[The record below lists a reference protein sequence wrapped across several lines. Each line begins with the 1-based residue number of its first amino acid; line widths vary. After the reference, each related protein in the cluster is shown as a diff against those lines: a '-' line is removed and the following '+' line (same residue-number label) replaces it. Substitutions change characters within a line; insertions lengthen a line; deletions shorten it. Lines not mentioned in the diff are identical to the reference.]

1 MATTTIKSQFHV
13 VLCCYVVYVCLSCCI
28 VCVPL
33 CCVDYHAVSPGQC
46 DTMCLMLSLYVLLIV
61 EYAWLKCAA

>member
-1 MATTTIKSQFHV
+1 M
-13 VLCCYVVYVCLSCCI
+13 LCCVVMWFMYVCLVALFVFRYVVLI
-28 VCVPL
+28 IMLLVLV
-33 CCVDYHAVSPGQC
+33 QC